1 MSLTTTVNG
10 LWILQALLGIETMP
24 TALRVKPFIPSVHGD
39 LTVETTAGPLPITQT
54 GEYLGLVQAG
64 VIDAQGAVDDIVRD
78 WMTVLGRPER
88 QVLLMIR
95 RPNGIADDGT
105 PLVHERIMVVC
116 QHRRWL
122 AMIARDGD
130 DVVLDAVGEA
140 DSPGAQIE
148 LMCQPLLAAIGEAPA
163 ADIDGFNLPTDLL
176 QSTMEHAHAGGRDT
190 VSAAMARLGLQPQQ
204 AEVLTASTRHDESAM
219 AVVAVVDRGI
229 SHHVHPQILTIADT
243 EYGRISMTT
252 TTGADGRQWMSMWPA
267 TGADLADDL
276 ARLLAVPRAA

>member
-24 TALRVKPFIPSVHGD
+24 VALRVKPFIPSVHGELVVD
-39 LTVETTAGPLPITQT
+39 TTAGPLPIQQT
-54 GEYLGLVQAG
+54 GEYLGLVAAG
-64 VIDAQGAVDDIVRD
+64 VIDARGDVDDIVRD

-95 RPNGIADDGT
+95 RPNGHGTDGT
-105 PLVHERIMVVC
+105 PLVHERIMAVC

-130 DVVLDAVGEA
+130 EVVIDAVGEA
-140 DSPGAQIE
+140 DSPSAQVE
-148 LMCQPLLAAIGEAPA
+148 LMCQPLLAALGDSPA
-163 ADIDGFNLPTDLL
+163 AQIDGFNLPTDLL

-190 VSAAMARLGLQPQQ
+190 VTAAMARLGLQPQQ
-204 AEVLTASTRHDESAM
+204 AEVLAAGTRHDESAM

-229 SHHVHPQILTIADT
+229 SHHVHPQVLTVADT

-267 TGADLADDL
+267 TVAELADDL
-276 ARLLAVPRAA
+276 ARLLAAPKAA